1 MKTKVYIDFRCDRVY
16 SSYYIKGLC
25 QVFGSQNVIYTLK
38 YFREVDM
45 TKLIPSDD
53 PAGGED
59 PRMLLFVV
67 KNGNRIRKFVV
78 DYNDKTY
85 IRDKM
90 YEWCDVYAK
99 INFEKDKL
107 PEKYKAK
114 ILSIPPGTATPA
126 HGYCR
131 TVLNALHSTI
141 VLFLLRRKILKKP
154 LPFLKECVS
163 ARFKRINMSELENA
177 SPAVRPFYL
186 FFISSLWKYRNH
198 PQYDAYIDAVN
209 DGRLIYLDAVS
220 SMDSVCFEGG
230 LWSVEKPLYNS
241 SGKNISYSTRY
252 SYRDYINKS
261 KQSVCVCNLP
271 AVWGCHGWK
280 MCEFLAMG
288 KAIISMPMKNELP
301 SPLIDGE
308 TVYFVHNEAEIKE
321 AVERIM
327 NDESFRKK
335 LEKGARDYY
344 HRWCAPD
351 SVIKLIT
358 G

>member
-198 PQYDAYIDAVN
+198 PM
-209 DGRLIYLDAVS
+209 L
-220 SMDSVCFEGG
+220 
-230 LWSVEKPLYNS
+230 
-241 SGKNISYSTRY
+241 
-252 SYRDYINKS
+252 
-261 KQSVCVCNLP
+261 
-271 AVWGCHGWK
+271 
-280 MCEFLAMG
+280 
-288 KAIISMPMKNELP
+288 ISMQ
-301 SPLIDGE
+301 
-308 TVYFVHNEAEIKE
+308 
-321 AVERIM
+321 
-327 NDESFRKK
+327 
-335 LEKGARDYY
+335 
-344 HRWCAPD
+344 
-351 SVIKLIT
+351 
-358 G
+358 